1 MTPVKKTLQT
11 KSLFKVNYEQQLN
24 PQQLEVVMAG
34 RGPMLVIAGPGSG
47 KTRTVTY
54 RVARLIESGVH
65 PESILLV
72 TFTNKAARSM
82 LTRVAGIVPI
92 QAYRLWGGTFHHIG
106 NKLLRKHAKSIG
118 YQNNFTILDRE
129 DSKSLVDDIR
139 KTIKLDVPKKN
150 FPKSGVLIN
159 LFNYA
164 VSTDQPLAKTIQQKS
179 KQIQKFTPDIV
190 RIFNNYTEKKFKQN
204 LMDFDDLLLNW
215 KKLFEE
221 HPRLRETYAKQFEYI
236 LVDEYQDTNHLQGE
250 IIDLMADQHRNL
262 MVVGDDAQ
270 SIYSFRGADFT
281 NIIEFPNRY
290 PNVKVFKLETNYRSH
305 PEILRLANS
314 CIKNNTKQFPKN
326 LKAVKPT
333 GAHPRLV
340 IVDNGFAQARFICRE
355 ALKLSQQENI
365 PLNEIAVL
373 YRAHSQSM
381 ELQMELTKLRIP
393 FEIRSGLRFFEQAHL
408 KDVLSYL
415 KLISNIKNELSWHRV
430 LRLYPGIGPTTSEKL
445 WAKFKDAKKF
455 TETIKKSNRPIK
467 LTTESQHS
475 WQEFIKLIKKL
486 DVMEIKNKP
495 ALLIKVILNEW
506 YEDHLES
513 TYPNARERSDD
524 LKQLS
529 AFADQFSS
537 LDEFLSQVTLL
548 TNVEGEEHRRR
559 HQRDNLVLTTIHQ
572 AKGLEWRVVF
582 MIGLV
587 EGRFPDARSLA
598 EQNSEEEERRLFYVG
613 VTRTKEKL
621 YLSYPL
627 VSDKRGGLY
636 EIIQQPSRFLEELD
650 MSSYEEVRITS
661 DNYQ

>member
-236 LVDEYQDTNHLQGE
+236 LVDEYQDT
-250 IIDLMADQHRNL
+250 
-262 MVVGDDAQ
+262 
-270 SIYSFRGADFT
+270 
-281 NIIEFPNRY
+281 
-290 PNVKVFKLETNYRSH
+290 
-305 PEILRLANS
+305 
-314 CIKNNTKQFPKN
+314 
-326 LKAVKPT
+326 
-333 GAHPRLV
+333 
-340 IVDNGFAQARFICRE
+340 
-355 ALKLSQQENI
+355 
-365 PLNEIAVL
+365 
-373 YRAHSQSM
+373 
-381 ELQMELTKLRIP
+381 
-393 FEIRSGLRFFEQAHL
+393 
-408 KDVLSYL
+408 
-415 KLISNIKNELSWHRV
+415 
-430 LRLYPGIGPTTSEKL
+430 
-445 WAKFKDAKKF
+445 
-455 TETIKKSNRPIK
+455 
-467 LTTESQHS
+467 
-475 WQEFIKLIKKL
+475 
-486 DVMEIKNKP
+486 
-495 ALLIKVILNEW
+495 
-506 YEDHLES
+506 
-513 TYPNARERSDD
+513 
-524 LKQLS
+524 
-529 AFADQFSS
+529 
-537 LDEFLSQVTLL
+537 
-548 TNVEGEEHRRR
+548 
-559 HQRDNLVLTTIHQ
+559 
-572 AKGLEWRVVF
+572 
-582 MIGLV
+582 
-587 EGRFPDARSLA
+587 
-598 EQNSEEEERRLFYVG
+598 
-613 VTRTKEKL
+613 
-621 YLSYPL
+621 
-627 VSDKRGGLY
+627 
-636 EIIQQPSRFLEELD
+636 
-650 MSSYEEVRITS
+650 
-661 DNYQ
+661 